1 MPKKYFGLGAK
12 YQNETDMI
20 DMTSRRD
27 GGGRA
32 GETAEDIMDLE
43 SLFNLQTFGDG
54 GGAGGGAAGAG
65 DGAGA
70 AAANEGPAQG
80 EDLGQ
85 VKYGKQE
92 EAQAPEADAPKETK
106 AEPQKPARKASFDEL
121 VKGDP
126 DYAREMQKRIDNAIN
141 RRFAKA
147 KSAEEQNAKLAP
159 ALNLLATKYG
169 LQAGDT
175 DALINAI
182 TGDTDLIE
190 QQAMDAGMEPEA
202 YREFQRLK
210 AENEAFRKAE
220 QERQDHERAMQQYQE
235 WVRQWRDVEST
246 FGPRSL
252 QQELQNPTFHQYL
265 LSGLSVMDAF
275 KAIHAD
281 EIYMGLV
288 RNAAADARRE
298 TAAKIAE
305 TQNRPREN
313 ATGRP
318 KAATVKA
325 DISKLTTN
333 DFDEIMRRAY
343 RGERIKF

>member
-1 MPKKYFGLGAK
+1 M
-12 YQNETDMI
+12 DV
-20 DMTSRRD
+20 TSGKDR
-27 GGGRA
+27 GRQA
-32 GETAEDIMDLE
+32 GKTAEDTMDYIE
-43 SLFNLQTFGDG
+43 SLFDLQTFGDG

-92 EAQAPEADAPKETK
+92 ETAKPEADAPKEEK
-106 AEPQKPARKASFDEL
+106 AEKPAPKKASFDEL
-121 VKGDP
+121 VKSDP

-147 KSAEEQNAKLAP
+147 KTAEEQNAKLAP

-175 DALINAI
+175 DALIEAI
-182 TGDTDLIE
+182 TGDSELIE

-220 QERQDHERAMQQYQE
+220 QDRQDHERAMQQYQE

-325 DISKLTTN
+325 DISKLTTE